1 MAPASRKSGIG
12 LVGLETTSA
21 VGPALGIATK
31 GLGMEPK
38 AQAAERLL
46 RGLGVAIK
54 TFALYPA
61 PHPVTTKAT
70 ENLLSLLR
78 LYMDAHGPLAA
89 RITKY
94 VITLDGIPFKGGTH
108 GNLAFF
114 LYTRK
119 LSSFKIM
126 PTVSE
131 EALATFVGTVG
142 MDRASLEAAG
152 GVKQVMRTSG
162 VGNIVVTE
170 LDFEAEEEL
179 EPFDLNAIFELLGR
193 GRMSSADRE
202 RVFEIL
208 RAGPEHTSK
217 LLESAFATA
226 TGGSEGTGLDEQVD
240 QVYLMI
246 RSLDRL
252 VLDEP
257 FEDQPALYSNLAG
270 ASVLVREPL
279 RTLLVRTMLNRG
291 DGELAA
297 RLLGEHLSSEQ
308 LAQLV
313 QGTLGRGDIAE
324 QVTVFLKALGT
335 DPRKAQAVL
344 SILDVKLR
352 PPDEPGSTWL
362 SDAVLPRLQPVRVS
376 RRGPHVPRE
385 FVFKDLETPFTI
397 EESEERLQEL
407 RTVDETAAIR
417 EVIRTLPDVLRLHQT
432 EKEMVD
438 VADALVGYLPWL
450 VERQEFTLLARILT
464 IVKEIASNEVGARR
478 RVAADILKKMTEG
491 HLLESLLNVLWEWR
505 DTAVAQEV
513 RACLQL
519 LADDLVAPLVRV
531 LGAESRGVVRA
542 MICDLLAGIGA
553 DRVDELGSF
562 VGDARWYLVRN
573 VADVLGRV
581 RSPEAVAYLG
591 QLVHHPDYR
600 VRRETLN
607 ALASVGTEDA
617 QTLLADFLEDADER
631 LRMRAL
637 ESLDTW
643 ESWKAMPKLLS
654 ILERRDPWTRQFEM
668 KRAALEALT
677 RLGAKQCLPTINKIA
692 RGRFV
697 WGARGRELR
706 RLAGIAA
713 AIIEEQATPRQ
724 AGALLANEDQRPRL

>member
-1 MAPASRKSGIG
+1 
-12 LVGLETTSA
+12 
-21 VGPALGIATK
+21 
-31 GLGMEPK
+31 MEPK

-70 ENLLSLLR
+70 EHLLSLLR
-78 LYMDAHGPLAA
+78 PYMDAHGPLAA

-94 VITLDGIPFKGGTH
+94 VITLDGIPFKGGAH
-108 GNLAFF
+108 GNLAFY

-131 EALATFVGTVG
+131 EALATLVGTLG
-142 MDRASLEAAG
+142 MDRTSLEAAG
-152 GVKQVMRTSG
+152 GVKQIMRTSG
-162 VGNIVVTE
+162 IGNIVVAE
-170 LDFEAEEEL
+170 LDLETGEEF
-179 EPFDLNAIFELLGR
+179 EPFDLNTVFELLGR

-208 RAGPEHTSK
+208 RAGPEQTSK
-217 LLESAFATA
+217 LLENAFAMA
-226 TGGSEGTGLDEQVD
+226 TGGSEGAGSDEQVE
-240 QVYLMI
+240 QVYQML

-279 RTLLVRTMLNRG
+279 RTLLVRTMLNRD

-297 RLLGEHLSSEQ
+297 RLLGEHLPSEQ
-308 LAQLV
+308 LAHLV

-324 QVTVFLKALGT
+324 QVTAFLRAVGA
-335 DPRKAQAVL
+335 DPKKAQAVL
-344 SILDVKLR
+344 SILDVKLHQ
-352 PPDEPGSTWL
+352 PDEPSPTSL
-362 SDAVLPRLQPVRVS
+362 SDEVLPRLQPARAP
-376 RRGPHVPRE
+376 RRERRLPAE
-385 FVFKDLETPFTI
+385 FVITDLKTPFTI

-407 RTVDETAAIR
+407 RAVDEAAAIR
-417 EVIRTLPDVLRLHQT
+417 EVIRTLPDILRLHQT

-464 IVKEIASNEVGARR
+464 IVKEIASNEVGVRR

-491 HLLESLLNVLWEWR
+491 HLLEDLLNILWEWR

-542 MICDLLAGIGA
+542 MICDLLAGISA

-562 VGDARWYLVRN
+562 VSDARWYLVRN

-591 QLVHHPDYR
+591 RLVHHPDYR

-607 ALASVGTEDA
+607 ALTSLGTEDA
-617 QTLLADFLEDADER
+617 QTLLGDFLEDADER

-637 ESLDTW
+637 QSLDTW
-643 ESWKAMPKLLS
+643 ESWKAMPKLLR

-677 RLGAKQCLPTINKIA
+677 RLGAKQSLPAINKIA
-692 RGRFV
+692 RARFV

-706 RLAGIAA
+706 RLAGVAA
-713 AIIEEQATPRQ
+713 AIIEGQATLRQATPRQ
-724 AGALLANEDQRPRL
+724 AESLLADERQRPRS